1 MSNLKDAIPA
11 VEVYAGVGNPYKTS
25 LDNHQKNIKA
35 QAELNNKHGGT
46 RYMNGMKSRK
56 RERKR
61 IHRGGTSTNTDSR
74 PAKLVVPQAPT
85 GGMEPQGPIDGNS
98 INTGASRTILHSHVN
113 SEYDSLVKV
122 PPIPPPPPTVQNGG
136 SLINRLEGL
145 IKKRKTRRRQKGKGK
160 KRTNRRRK
168 SHKKK

>member
-1 MSNLKDAIPA
+1 MSNLNNVIPP

-25 LDNHQKNIKA
+25 LDNHQKNMKA
-35 QAELNNKHGGT
+35 QAELNNKHGGSLYKKGK
-46 RYMNGMKSRK
+46 RSRR

-61 IHRGGTSTNTDSR
+61 VHWGGVSTNTDSR
-74 PAKLVVPQAPT
+74 PTKIVVPQAPT
-85 GGMEPQGPIDGNS
+85 SGMQPQGPVDGNS

-113 SEYDSLVKV
+113 SEYDNLVKV
-122 PPIPPPPPTVQNGG
+122 PPIPPPPPTPQDGG
-136 SLINRLEGL
+136 SLLNRLEGL
-145 IKKRKTRRRQKGKGK
+145 MKKKKTRRRQRGKGK